1 MIAAV
6 GGLRFRLYAVR
17 YRRLPAFDDC
27 AGILV
32 VDGAPVRAACLD
44 GRLVWVVDHRRDADG
59 LARAEV
65 WRAEACAEGAV
76 PNLVVL
82 SDAAPPGGSGA
93 ETCSWQ

>member
-59 LARAEV
+59 LAREEV

-76 PNLVVL
+76 ANLVVL
-82 SDAAPPGGSGA
+82 SDAALPGGLGV
-93 ETCSWQ
+93 ETCRRE